1 MTSTDRSPDY
11 FCWTRFGTEAGQTI
25 DAILARK
32 EAERRRN
39 QGLFLWGVG
48 NALGPGVRELV
59 RRCVAPEVLFSPI
72 RSAPRLVDV
81 APESVV
87 AWSHGQTL
95 DGNLIPLPEGSV
107 VISRAKASRP
117 HYALV
122 CAASEPLVL
131 EKGATT
137 DATLVRLC
145 DLRNLLSGKPVGT
158 SQVTAVVCRTV
169 SEFATEPTYPI
180 AFRARLVYPY
190 FLRLVDPV
198 RISSQ
203 VQTACTPRL
212 AWQACPVGRI
222 EQVHVDGSGA
232 GPQG

>member
-1 MTSTDRSPDY
+1 MFEYCILLHNRRMRSTDRSPDY

-48 NALGPGVRELV
+48 NAVGPGVRELV
-59 RRCVAPEVLFSPI
+59 RRCMAPDVLFSPI

-107 VISRAKASRP
+107 VLSRAKETSRP

-145 DLRNLLSGKPVGT
+145 DLRNLLSGKPVGA
-158 SQVTAVVCRTV
+158 SQVTAVVSRTV
-169 SEFATEPTYPI
+169 SEAVAELAYPI
-180 AFRARLVYPY
+180 AFRAKLVSPY
-190 FLRLVDPV
+190 FLRLVGPV
-198 RISSQ
+198 RISRQ
-203 VQTACTPRL
+203 VQTECTPRL
-212 AWQACPVGRI
+212 AWQ
-222 EQVHVDGSGA
+222 GA
-232 GPQG
+232 P